1 MKTRAG
7 IIITAIVL
15 LILPRSVQGEVTLP
29 AILGDNM
36 VLQLGREIPF
46 WGWAESGEEITVS
59 LSCQDP
65 LNPADTEAIST
76 SVITAADG
84 RWTAKLPAQSKP
96 CTVEIK
102 ITGKNRLTLSNV
114 LLGDVWLCSGQS
126 NMEWPVSASM
136 DHEDEIAAA
145 EFPSIRIFK
154 VERSTSRVPQ
164 FDLEGNWVVCSPET
178 VGELSAVGYFFGR
191 KLHQELKRPIGLVQ
205 AAHGGAICEAWTSL
219 SALKADPD
227 FSPILDRANR
237 AANDP
242 IQTNSPNRASVLY
255 NGMIA
260 PLQGFSPNHGLSLKG
275 IIWYQGESNANRAYQ
290 YRKLFPALIT
300 DWRRGWGQPEL
311 PFLYV
316 QLANYLPDKTKPDHP
331 DEPEE
336 SAWAELRE
344 AQSRALSVPK
354 TGMAVTID
362 LGEPRDIHPKNKQ
375 EIGRRLALSAFKVA
389 YGQDVAA
396 SGPQFKS
403 MSVEDQQVHLDFHE
417 ASEGLVATGDELK
430 GFAVAGADRKFVWA
444 EAKIVGGQVRVSS
457 ARVTKPV
464 AVRYA
469 WGDNP
474 ESNLSNQSGL
484 PAIPFRTD
492 DWPTATIENR

>member
-1 MKTRAG
+1 M
-7 IIITAIVL
+7 
-15 LILPRSVQGEVTLP
+15 
-29 AILGDNM
+29 
-36 VLQLGREIPF
+36 
-46 WGWAESGEEITVS
+46 
-59 LSCQDP
+59 
-65 LNPADTEAIST
+65 
-76 SVITAADG
+76 
-84 RWTAKLPAQSKP
+84 
-96 CTVEIK
+96 
-102 ITGKNRLTLSNV
+102 
-114 LLGDVWLCSGQS
+114 
-126 NMEWPVSASM
+126 
-136 DHEDEIAAA
+136 
-145 EFPSIRIFK
+145 
-154 VERSTSRVPQ
+154 
-164 FDLEGNWVVCSPET
+164 
-178 VGELSAVGYFFGR
+178 
-191 KLHQELKRPIGLVQ
+191 
-205 AAHGGAICEAWTSL
+205 
-219 SALKADPD
+219 
-227 FSPILDRANR
+227 
-237 AANDP
+237 
-242 IQTNSPNRASVLY
+242 
-255 NGMIA
+255 
-260 PLQGFSPNHGLSLKG
+260 
-275 IIWYQGESNANRAYQ
+275 
-290 YRKLFPALIT
+290 
-300 DWRRGWGQPEL
+300 
-311 PFLYV
+311 
-316 QLANYLPDKTKPDHP
+316 ANYLPDKTKPDHP

-403 MSVEDQQVHLDFHE
+403 MTVEDQQVHLDFHE
-417 ASEGLVATGDELK
+417 ASERLVATGDELK